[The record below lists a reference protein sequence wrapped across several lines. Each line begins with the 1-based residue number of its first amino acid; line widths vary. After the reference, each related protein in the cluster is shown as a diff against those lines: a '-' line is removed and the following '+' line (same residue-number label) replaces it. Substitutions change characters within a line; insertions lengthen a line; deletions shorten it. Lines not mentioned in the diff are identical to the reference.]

1 MIVNFCLPQPNNG
14 RCSMSINNLL
24 FSVQNMSP
32 AMLSVGAGKTQN
44 YNNLSELSSS
54 LWGTNS
60 TNNSS
65 NSSSLNSATDT
76 VSLAYKNV
84 GSKMVTDMA
93 AVTADAIKQFPDL
106 DKDYVIAII
115 DDGTTREAR
124 VYRRSEILEN
134 YGGTDEE
141 KAALLKQLE
150 ANPLMVFNNA
160 NGLPPSSSDK
170 ASQYLSTE
178 LNSFLKTNSK
188 TFDSLDKAGYDPLAD
203 FLSNSTMKKI
213 LASCANPVFDSV
225 KDKETEET
233 KKEED
238 SSSPS
243 DDSSDDGDESD
254 A

>member
-1 MIVNFCLPQPNNG
+1 
-14 RCSMSINNLL
+14 MSINNLL

-44 YNNLSELSSS
+44 YGNLSELSSS

-60 TNNSS
+60 TNGS
-65 NSSSLNSATDT
+65 NGTSSLNGNSATDT

-93 AVTADAIKQFPDL
+93 AVTADAIKKFPEL
-106 DKDYVIAII
+106 DKDYVIAIV

-141 KAALLKQLE
+141 KAALAKQLE
-150 ANPLMVFNNA
+150 SNPLMVFNNA

-170 ASQYLSTE
+170 ASQYLSSE
-178 LNSFLKTNSK
+178 LNTFLKTNSK
-188 TFDSLDKAGYDPLAD
+188 TFDSLDKAGFDPLAD

-213 LASCANPVFDSV
+213 LANCANPVIDTP
-225 KDKETEET
+225 KDKETENT

-238 SSSPS
+238 SSSSS
-243 DDSSDDGDESD
+243 DDSSDDSGESGD
-254 A
+254 